1 VTPETS
7 EILALKALTWLSA
20 QETLMDR
27 FCALAGLAPSDL
39 LVEAERSETL
49 AAVLD
54 FLLQDEQSLLVFCQD
69 HDIAPELPMRARA
82 YLPGG
87 DLPHWT

>member
-1 VTPETS
+1 MTPETS
-7 EILALKALTWLSA
+7 EILALNALAWLST
-20 QETLMDR
+20 QETLIER

-54 FLLQDEQSLLVFCQD
+54 FLLQDEPSLLAFCDDQ
-69 HDIAPELPMRARA
+69 DIAPDLPIRARA